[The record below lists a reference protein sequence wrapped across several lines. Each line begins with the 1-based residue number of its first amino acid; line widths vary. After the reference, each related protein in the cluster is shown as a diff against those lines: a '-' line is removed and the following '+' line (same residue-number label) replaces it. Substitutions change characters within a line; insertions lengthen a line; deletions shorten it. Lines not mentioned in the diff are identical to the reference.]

1 MITKKLI
8 FMILAMFVSNIV
20 ISQDLQKGKLN
31 DEALKQIKASFKKD
45 AQAKALINAST
56 SNDAKTLVLNRE
68 NLGKNDHLFSN
79 QVKSKGITDQKQSG
93 RCWLFTGLNVIRPI
107 VIDKFKLDEFEFS
120 QNYSFFWDQLE
131 KANLFL
137 EAIIATS
144 AKPMDD
150 KTVDWLFK
158 NAIGDGGNWAGF
170 VDIAEKYG
178 VVPKSVM
185 PETNNSDKTSMMSSV
200 LTRKLREDALELRE
214 STKKSAADI
223 AKRKIEMLSDIYRI
237 LVISL
242 GEPPEEFTWRY
253 KDKEGKISESKT
265 YTPKSFYKEFVG
277 VILTDYVMIM
287 NDPTRDYY
295 KVYEIEYDRNMIDG
309 TNWKYLNLP
318 VNEIKDF
325 AKASILDNQ
334 AMYFSCDVG
343 KQLNSSEGILD
354 VNNYDY
360 ESFYGVKFNMDKAKR
375 IKSFD
380 SGSSHGMALM
390 GVDLD
395 ASGKPL
401 KWLLENSW
409 GSSSGNKGTLTMT
422 DKWFDEYMFRIV
434 INKKFINEKT
444 MKLLEQKSTMLPPW
458 DPMFA
463 PEE

>member
-1 MITKKLI
+1 MTTKKLI
-8 FMILAMFVSNIV
+8 FMVLAMFISNMA
-20 ISQDLQKGKLN
+20 ISQNLQKGKLN

-45 AQAKALINAST
+45 AQTKALINAST
-56 SNDAKTLVLNRE
+56 NNDAKTLVLNRE

-93 RCWLFTGLNVIRPI
+93 RCWLFTGLNVVRPI

-170 VDIAEKYG
+170 VDVAEKYG

-214 STKKSAADI
+214 STKKSASDI

-253 KDKEGKISESKT
+253 KDKEGKISENKT

-277 VILTDYVMIM
+277 VNLTDYVMIM

-343 KQLNSSEGILD
+343 KQLNSAEGILD

-360 ESFYGVKFNMDKAKR
+360 ESLYGVKFNMDKAKR

-409 GSSSGNKGTLTMT
+409 GSSAGNKGTLTMT

-444 MKLLEQKSTMLPPW
+444 MKLLEQKSIMLPPW

-463 PEE
+463 PEQ

>member
-1 MITKKLI
+1 MTTKKLI
-8 FMILAMFVSNIV
+8 FMILALFVSKMV

-31 DEALKQIKASFKKD
+31 EEALKQIKASFKKD
-45 AQAKALINAST
+45 AQTKALINAST

-93 RCWLFTGLNVIRPI
+93 RCWLFTGLNVVRPI

-137 EAIIATS
+137 EAIITTS

-170 VDIAEKYG
+170 VDVAEKYG

-223 AKRKIEMLSDIYRI
+223 SKRKIEMLSDIYRI

-265 YTPKSFYKEFVG
+265 YSPKSFYKEFVG
-277 VILTDYVMIM
+277 VNLKDYVMIM

-343 KQLNSSEGILD
+343 KQLNSAEGILD

-360 ESFYGVKFNMDKAKR
+360 ESLYGVKFNMDKAKR

-409 GSSSGNKGTLTMT
+409 GSSAGNKGTLTMT

-444 MKLLEQKSTMLPPW
+444 MNLLEQKSIMLPPW

-463 PEE
+463 PEQ